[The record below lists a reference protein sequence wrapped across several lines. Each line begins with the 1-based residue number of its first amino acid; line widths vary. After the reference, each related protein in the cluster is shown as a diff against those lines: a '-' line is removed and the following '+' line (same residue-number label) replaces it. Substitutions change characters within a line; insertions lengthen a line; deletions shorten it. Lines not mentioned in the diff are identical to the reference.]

1 MASVV
6 VEEDEVEAVDEVHPE
21 EEEDLAVEVVAEVGG
36 VRPLSKHYTFG

>member
-6 VEEDEVEAVDEVHPE
+6 VEEDEVEAVDEVHP